1 MLPAHA
7 NCSVALAILPRLQI
21 SPSRFASH
29 APDVLSASTAIPK
42 GRQQVLTGHAVM
54 SVTWCSVNASAEPS
68 QGTRLDPDCFNA
80 MAFGARI
87 RPKRRD
93 SQGGERMFL
102 TYRRIWRGLVYTGL
116 VMESK
121 SKLT

>member
-7 NCSVALAILPRLQI
+7 NCLVALAILRRLQI

-29 APDVLSASTAIPK
+29 GPGILSASTAIPA

-54 SVTWCSVNASAEPS
+54 RVTWCSVNASAEPN

-80 MAFGARI
+80 KAFGARI

-93 SQGGERMFL
+93 SQGGERMFQ
-102 TYRRIWRGLVYTGL
+102 TYRRIWRGLVYTGP
-116 VMESK
+116 VMESN
-121 SKLT
+121 STLT